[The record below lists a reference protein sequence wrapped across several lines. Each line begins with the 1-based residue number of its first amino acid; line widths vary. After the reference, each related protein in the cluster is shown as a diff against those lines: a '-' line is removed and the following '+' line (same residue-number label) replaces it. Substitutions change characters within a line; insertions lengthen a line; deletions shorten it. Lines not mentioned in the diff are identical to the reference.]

1 MYAAIR
7 MLVVGIITAI
17 VATLLIKKKPQHM
30 KRIAIYSCIA
40 WMIIPTALYFV
51 SVENVLVGFNTP
63 EEVFNYTTK
72 GTIID
77 VVEGQDSA
85 MIVYLTEKKTYS
97 AAFSRKENN
106 KWKIVVSSSYSS
118 IHSLAGFFVFR
129 IGKTDD
135 HYLTGV
141 VPGKNTV
148 VKDSND
154 SVFNVFGNNFIYAY
168 IGSIGDGYSINY
180 GGKTVNY
187 PDFKLN

>member
-1 MYAAIR
+1 MYTAIR
-7 MLVVGIITAI
+7 MLVVSIITVI
-17 VATLLIKKKPQHM
+17 VAILLVKKKPQHR
-30 KRIAIYSCIA
+30 KRIIIYSCIA
-40 WMIIPTALYFV
+40 WMIIPTALYLV
-51 SVENVLVGFNTP
+51 PVENVLVGFNTP
-63 EEVFNYTTK
+63 EEVFNYTIK

-106 KWKIVVSSSYSS
+106 KWKIVVSSSYSCVTS
-118 IHSLAGFFVFR
+118 PAGFFVFR

-154 SVFNVFGNNFIYAY
+154 SAFNVIGKGFVYAY
-168 IGSIGDGYSINY
+168 IGNIDDGYSINY
-180 GGKTVNY
+180 GGKTRNY
-187 PDFKLN
+187 PYFE